1 MKKLIEEVTFF
12 HRAEKTK
19 KMPKNLKSFKI

>member
-1 MKKLIEEVTFF
+1 MKKMIEEVKFL
-12 HRAEKTK
+12 HRAGKTK